1 MVSGASSLYPPLVVG
16 PFAAIEGLEWVGYYF
31 CMGFIVFL
39 LVVLSVVVLLIVI
52 AVILVAILPDGGWH
66 GVR

>member
-1 MVSGASSLYPPLVVG
+1 VALAHYSPLVVG
-16 PFAAIEGLEWVGYYF
+16 PFAGIEGLEWVGYYF

-39 LVVLSVVVLLIVI
+39 LVALSVLVLLIVI
-52 AVILVAILPDGGWH
+52 AIILVAILPDGGWH

>member
-1 MVSGASSLYPPLVVG
+1 MLRGVWLIISTLVLG
-16 PFAAIEGLEWVGYYF
+16 PFAAIEALEWVGYYF

-39 LVVLSVVVLLIVI
+39 LVALSVLVLLIVI
-52 AVILVAILPDGGWH
+52 AIILVAILPDGGWH

>member
-1 MVSGASSLYPPLVVG
+1 MALAHYTPLVVG

-39 LVVLSVVVLLIVI
+39 LVALSALVLLIVI
-52 AVILVAILPDGGWH
+52 AIILVAILPDGGWH